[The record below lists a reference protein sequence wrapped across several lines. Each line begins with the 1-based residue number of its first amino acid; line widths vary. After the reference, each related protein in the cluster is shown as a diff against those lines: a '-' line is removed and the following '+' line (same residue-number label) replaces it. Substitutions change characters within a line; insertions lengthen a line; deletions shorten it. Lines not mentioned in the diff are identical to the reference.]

1 MDANERSSLL
11 PVHTAQPSKEPGG
24 DTTEHKSI
32 SRAAETLSVLS
43 IILFYLFTV
52 ISSSGCVIYS
62 KVNKLHGTD
71 SVLLVVI
78 TPKVIDQIWLMF
90 GANIL
95 ELSFGVA
102 AATGKDEDERK
113 VGRKANI
120 IGKHF
125 STLSKAIN
133 IDIHLSLL
141 AADRMHPAIAATI
154 CTLGAMLAMFCC
166 WTSLVGINGLV
177 EEFKGKVNDERYELH
192 WESSAAANACQGVSG
207 AGARCGI

>member
-141 AADRMHPAIAATI
+141 AADR
-154 CTLGAMLAMFCC
+154 AMLAMFCC

-177 EEFKGKVNDERYELH
+177 EEFKGKVNDESLGGWSEMRNL
-192 WESSAAANACQGVSG
+192 SMV
-207 AGARCGI
+207 